1 MISLACSGLR
11 VGYGSRVVLND
22 VSLAVEAGETLSLL
36 GPNGG
41 GKSSLL
47 KTLGG
52 LIPKLGGEAEVL
64 GDSLSGLSVREIARR
79 IAFVPQEETWL
90 FDFTVEDVVAM
101 GRMPVSN
108 GIRDTEE
115 DREAARTALARVGA
129 THLAGAAMTQISGG
143 ERQRVLIA
151 RALAQG
157 GPIVFLDEPTA
168 HLDPRFQAEMATLI
182 RDLGKT
188 VLVAV
193 HDLTF
198 AGALGGM
205 ASLIAHGQATPPA
218 PIEDV
223 LTSEALSEAYDASF
237 ERLRTESGRL
247 VVTPRLTGGYPD
259 TTDSRP

>member
-1 MISLACSGLR
+1 MTALECSGLR
-11 VGYGSRVVLND
+11 VGYGSRTVLSE
-22 VSLAVEAGETLSLL
+22 VSLAVDTGQTLSLL

-52 LIPKLGGEAEVL
+52 LIPTLGGQATIL
-64 GDSLSGLSVREIARR
+64 GDDLSTLSVREIARR

-90 FDFTVEDVVAM
+90 FAFTVEDVVAM
-101 GRMPVSN
+101 GRMPISN

-115 DREAARTALARVGA
+115 DRAAARAALARVGA
-129 THLAGAAMTQISGG
+129 THLASAAMTRISGG

-157 GPIVFLDEPTA
+157 SSIVFLDEPTA
-168 HLDPRFQAEMATLI
+168 HLDPRYQVEMAALL
-182 RDLGKT
+182 RGLEKT

-198 AGALGGM
+198 AAALGGS
-205 ASLIAHGQATPPA
+205 ATLVAHGRTSTPA
-218 PIEDV
+218 PVEEV
-223 LTSEALSEAYDASF
+223 LTSDALSDAYEASF

-247 VVTPRLTGGYPD
+247 VVTPTLSGGLFD
-259 TTDSRP
+259 TTDSQP